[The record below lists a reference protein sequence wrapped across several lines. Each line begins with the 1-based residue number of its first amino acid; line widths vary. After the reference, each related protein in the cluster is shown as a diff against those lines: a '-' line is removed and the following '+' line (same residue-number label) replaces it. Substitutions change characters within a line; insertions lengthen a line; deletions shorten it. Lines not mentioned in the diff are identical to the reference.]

1 MGEASEMM
9 LSGSKIP
16 EYELV
21 SAIYSLTPFP
31 LPGLDKLKVKYNHE
45 FFKTQT

>member
-21 SAIYSLTPFP
+21 SAIYSMAPFP
-31 LPGLDKLKVKYNHE
+31 LPGLDKLRVKYNHE